1 MNNRNLKL
9 GNPSTITDHESRHRW
24 SVGMKQGI
32 QIPSQ
37 IGDNGNKRKK
47 RVVARPKGAR
57 TRAVYRIWGG
67 VATT

>member
-1 MNNRNLKL
+1 MNNRSLKI
-9 GNPSTITDHESRHRW
+9 GNPSTITDHESRPRW